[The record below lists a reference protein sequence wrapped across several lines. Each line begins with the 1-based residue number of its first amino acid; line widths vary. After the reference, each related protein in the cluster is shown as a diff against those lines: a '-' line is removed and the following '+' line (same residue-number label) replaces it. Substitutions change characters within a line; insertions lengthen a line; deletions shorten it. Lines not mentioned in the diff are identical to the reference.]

1 VVDPITAL
9 AVAST
14 AFNAIKK
21 GFEVGNDLES
31 MAGDIGRWMGAIQDL
46 SDAEKKAKNP
56 PLFRAIVNKSSVE
69 QEAMQVFAAKQKA
82 KQMEDQLRE
91 YVKWTHGGD
100 AWKQILAMRAKIRQ
114 ERLDQIKA
122 QAARRAKFKE
132 RSFTTVAVL
141 ITLALSS
148 ALIWG
153 LIEFLLAMKERA

>member
-21 GFEVGNDLES
+21 GFEIGNDLES

-100 AWKQILAMRAKIRQ
+100 AWEQILAMRAKIRQ

>member
-1 VVDPITAL
+1 MVDPITAL

-21 GFEVGNDLES
+21 GFEIGNDLES
-31 MAGDIGRWMGAIQDL
+31 MAGDVGRWMGAIQDL

-69 QEAMQVFAAKQKA
+69 QEAMQAFAAKQKA

-100 AWKQILAMRAKIRQ
+100 AWEQILAMRAKIRQ

>member
-1 VVDPITAL
+1 MVDPITAL

-21 GFEVGNDLES
+21 GFEIGNDLES

-91 YVKWTHGGD
+91 YVKWTHGGN
-100 AWKQILAMRAKIRQ
+100 AWEQILAMRAKIRQ

>member
-1 VVDPITAL
+1 MVDPITAL

-21 GFEVGNDLES
+21 GFEIGNDLES

-100 AWKQILAMRAKIRQ
+100 AWEQILAMRAKIRQ